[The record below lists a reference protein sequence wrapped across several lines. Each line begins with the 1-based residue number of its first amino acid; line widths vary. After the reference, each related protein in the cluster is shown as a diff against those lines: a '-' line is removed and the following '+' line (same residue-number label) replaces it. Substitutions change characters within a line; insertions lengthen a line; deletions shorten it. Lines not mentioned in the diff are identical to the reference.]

1 LRRRDFWINVTG
13 KEKKLQH
20 MESASLEY
28 CCIVVF
34 LNGICE
40 DKYPDINLCSAPPPV
55 VITRDKK
62 LGKRGNLA
70 RADSHEQLMSNAG
83 WSKLDLF

>member
-1 LRRRDFWINVTG
+1 
-13 KEKKLQH
+13 

-40 DKYPDINLCSAPPPV
+40 DKYPDINLCFAPPPV

-62 LGKRGNLA
+62 LRKRGNLA
-70 RADSHEQLMSNAG
+70 RADSHKQLISNAG
-83 WSKLDLF
+83 SQNWIFSKEINANRLF

>member
-1 LRRRDFWINVTG
+1 
-13 KEKKLQH
+13 
-20 MESASLEY
+20 MESSSLEY

-40 DKYPDINLCSAPPPV
+40 DKYPDINLCSAHPPV

-62 LGKRGNLA
+62 LRKRGNLA
-70 RADSHEQLMSNAG
+70 RADSHKQLISNAG
-83 WSKLDLF
+83 SQNWIFSKEINANRLF